1 MRRIV
6 FLLTTLLTAMVLA
19 SAGILAAQ
27 TAPAEQPN
35 ILFVMTDDQPKDTL
49 LAMPKV
55 RERIVNQGLNLTN
68 AYVSESLCC
77 PSRATILTG
86 QYPHNTQVMRNGPP
100 KGGHETFVAQ
110 GLEDDNVGHWLREA
124 GYTTG
129 FVGKYMNGYDAS
141 YKPPGWSYWYA
152 KADGNTPGER
162 VNNNGPTKN
171 LAGDGKTW
179 TDRFTPKA
187 TGFLDRSTDA
197 ASDAPFALF
206 FWPTQPHL
214 EAGDYAER
222 YADLYRNEPLNP
234 KPSFDEADVSDK
246 PQWIREL
253 PRIGEAKTDQLR
265 QWRRNQLRS
274 LRQVDDA
281 VGKVLDLLA
290 KRGELENTY
299 VVYTTDN
306 GTGMGDHRWFNNHGM
321 KQTPYEEAAN
331 VYLFVR
337 GPDVPEGGL
346 ERKLA
351 LNNDF
356 APTFVD
362 VADGRV
368 PGTVDGR
375 SLLPILRGDPATWRT
390 AVMNERPINAG
401 HGITP
406 YHAIITERYTYAEY
420 TNGDRELYDR
430 KEDPY
435 QLRSQHNNPET
446 RALRDELSRK
456 LADLKMCAVD
466 AAKQCQ
472 TAENVP

>member
-1 MRRIV
+1 MRRTV
-6 FLLTTLLTAMVLA
+6 LLVTTIIAATTLA

-27 TAPAEQPN
+27 TAPTGQPN
-35 ILFVMTDDQPKDTL
+35 ILFVMTDDQPKETL
-49 LAMPKV
+49 LAMPNV
-55 RERIVNQGLNLTN
+55 RKRVVDQGMNLTN

-77 PSRATILTG
+77 PSRATILRG

-100 KGGHETFVAQ
+100 QGGHETFVAR
-110 GLEDDNVGHWLREA
+110 GLEDDTVGHWLRDE

-152 KADGNTPGER
+152 KADGGTSGER
-162 VNNNGPTKN
+162 VNDNGPTKN
-171 LAGDGKTW
+171 LEGDGKTW
-179 TDRFTPKA
+179 TERFAPKA
-187 TGFLDRSTDA
+187 TGFLDRSTGGSGDE
-197 ASDAPFALF
+197 PFALF

-222 YADLYRNEPLNP
+222 YADLYRNEPLDSE
-234 KPSFDEADVSDK
+234 PSFNEADVSDK

-253 PRIGEAKTDQLR
+253 PRIGDAKTTQLK

-281 VGKVLDLLA
+281 VGEMLELLA
-290 KRGELENTY
+290 RRGELENTY
-299 VVYTTDN
+299 VVYTSDN
-306 GTGMGDHRWFNNHGM
+306 GTGMGDHRWFNRHGM

-331 VYLFVR
+331 VYSFVR
-337 GPDVPEGGL
+337 GPEVDGGTS
-346 ERKLA
+346 ESKLT

-362 VADGRV
+362 MAG
-368 PGTVDGR
+368 GTAPDFVDGR
-375 SLLPILRGDPATWRT
+375 SILPVLRGDPVPWRT
-390 AVMNERPINAG
+390 AVMNERPIDAG

-406 YHAIITERYTYAEY
+406 YHAIITGRHTYAEY

-430 KEDPY
+430 KTDPY
-435 QLRSQHNNPET
+435 QLGSLHKDPDTQD
-446 RALRDELSRK
+446 LRNELSQR
-456 LADLKMCAVD
+456 LAALKTCEAE
-466 AAKQCQ
+466 QCR
-472 TAENVP
+472 TAEDTP

>member
-1 MRRIV
+1 MM
-6 FLLTTLLTAMVLA
+6 TMVAAVTLA
-19 SAGILAAQ
+19 SAGVLAAQ
-27 TAPAEQPN
+27 TAPAGRPN
-35 ILFVMTDDQPKDTL
+35 ILFVMTDDQPKETL
-49 LAMPKV
+49 LAMPNV
-55 RERIVNQGLNLTN
+55 RKRVVEQGVNLTN

-77 PSRATILTG
+77 PSRATTLRG

-100 KGGHETFVAQ
+100 QGGHQTFVAR
-110 GLEDDNVGHWLREA
+110 GLEDDTVGHWLRDE

-152 KADGNTPGER
+152 KADGGTPGER
-162 VNNNGPTKN
+162 VNANGPTRN

-179 TDRFTPKA
+179 TDRLAPKA
-187 TGFLDRSTDA
+187 TGFLDRSTDGA
-197 ASDAPFALF
+197 GDGPFALF

-214 EAGDYAER
+214 EAGDYANR
-222 YADLYRNEPLNP
+222 YAGLYRDEPLAS

-246 PQWIREL
+246 PRWIREL
-253 PRIGEAKTDQLR
+253 PRIGEAKTGQLR

-281 VGKVLDLLA
+281 VGGMLELLA
-290 KRGELENTY
+290 RRGELDNTY

-306 GTGMGDHRWFNNHGM
+306 GTGMGDHRWFNRHGM

-331 VYLFVR
+331 VYSFVR
-337 GPDVPEGGL
+337 GPGIEGGTSEGRL
-346 ERKLA
+346 T

-362 VADGRV
+362 MAG
-368 PGTVDGR
+368 GTAPEFVDGR
-375 SLLPILRGDPATWRT
+375 SMLPMLRGEPTPWRT
-390 AVMNERPINAG
+390 AIMNERPINAG

-406 YHAIITERYTYAEY
+406 YHAIITERHTYAEY

-430 KEDPY
+430 ETDPY
-435 QLRSQHNNPET
+435 QLRSQHQNPDT
-446 RALRDELSRK
+446 QDLREELSRR
-456 LADLKMCAVD
+456 LADLKTCEAEQCRAAED
-466 AAKQCQ
+466 A
-472 TAENVP
+472 P